1 MVRVGV
7 AMESGSSP
15 AARALRRAQ
24 AAHRY
29 ARRTG
34 CDIGEATST
43 LAEREAAAP
52 GAGAAEAGAAGCR
65 AARSGADTGG
75 RLSRRQVLRGAAVAG
90 LAAAVPAGALRPPAA
105 RAGARPDQ
113 RVVIIG
119 SGIAGL
125 GCAFRL
131 WASRGVASEVYEYNP
146 ARAGGRIDT
155 LRGFF
160 DGGQYAEEHGE
171 FISSEH
177 TAMRRLAAGFGLT
190 LDDVNAYP
198 PHTRAADYRFRFDGR
213 FWPQAALDR
222 EWHDWGWRLFHD
234 AAFVKAPWPTL
245 LGTHTAWARRW
256 DHTPATEWIERNI
269 PGGLGS
275 NFGRLCVAILLDEY
289 GGPVAEQSALNLI
302 YLLGSYDSVPSGRQ
316 PRRSPQLSATDE
328 KWHIR
333 DGNDQLI
340 RGLLSRLP
348 GGTVRLGERLEAV
361 RSRGHGRYTCTFSCG
376 ATTHDVHA
384 DHVVL
389 ALPFTKLRE
398 VELRGIELPGPQ
410 LRAIR
415 EEPLGTNAKIA
426 MQFSRRVWNADHWT
440 GNLYTDGIVQ
450 GGWETTVDQP
460 GEPGI
465 LIALPG
471 GETGAG
477 LGRRYGLTRYQG
489 PAPEAMARDFLACF
503 ERNFPGVRRAYHGRA
518 YYAWSAGDPHTGG
531 AYSYLKTGQYTAFNG
546 IQGRRSGNLHFA
558 GEHTSVNFQGYMEGA
573 LRSGYRCAAEIAGRT
588 PA

>member
-1 MVRVGV
+1 MRHL
-7 AMESGSSP
+7 
-15 AARALRRAQ
+15 AAR
-24 AAHRY
+24 
-29 ARRTG
+29 
-34 CDIGEATST
+34 
-43 LAEREAAAP
+43 
-52 GAGAAEAGAAGCR
+52 
-65 AARSGADTGG
+65 
-75 RLSRRQVLRGAAVAG
+75 
-90 LAAAVPAGALRPPAA
+90 
-105 RAGARPDQ
+105 
-113 RVVIIG
+113 
-119 SGIAGL
+119 
-125 GCAFRL
+125 
-131 WASRGVASEVYEYNP
+131 
-146 ARAGGRIDT
+146 
-155 LRGFF
+155 
-160 DGGQYAEEHGE
+160 
-171 FISSEH
+171 
-177 TAMRRLAAGFGLT
+177 FGLT
-190 LDDVNAYP
+190 LDNVNAYP

-275 NFGRLCVAILLDEY
+275 DFGRLCVAILLDEY

-302 YLLGSYDSVPSGRQ
+302 YLLGTYDSVPSGRQ

-333 DGNDQLI
+333 EGNDQLI
-340 RGLLSRLP
+340 RGLISGLP
-348 GGTVRLGERLEAV
+348 GGAVRLGERLVAV

-376 ATTHDVHA
+376 TATHEVHA

-398 VELRGIELPGPQ
+398 VELRGIELPAPQ

-426 MQFSRRVWNADHWT
+426 MQFSRRVWNTDHWT

-460 GEPGI
+460 GEAGI

-471 GETGAG
+471 GETGAA
-477 LGRRYGLTRYQG
+477 LGRRYGLTSYEG

-503 ERNFPGVRRAYHGRA
+503 EQNFPGVRQAYNGRA

-573 LRSGYRCAAEIAGRT
+573 LRSGYRCAAEIAGRM

>member
-1 MVRVGV
+1 MMG
-7 AMESGSSP
+7 SGSSP

-34 CDIGEATST
+34 CGIGEATR
-43 LAEREAAAP
+43 AVAD
-52 GAGAAEAGAAGCR
+52 GAD
-65 AARSGADTGG
+65 AARG
-75 RLSRRQVLRGAAVAG
+75 LSRRQVLRGGAAAGVAV
-90 LAAAVPAGALRPPAA
+90 AVPAGLIRPVPA
-105 RAGARPDQ
+105 RAAARPDP

-131 WASRGVASEVYEYNP
+131 RARHGVASEIYEYNP
-146 ARAGGRIDT
+146 ARPGGRIDT

-160 DGGQYAEEHGE
+160 AEGQYAEEHGE

-177 TAMRRLAAGFGLT
+177 TAMRRLASGLGLT
-190 LDDVNAYP
+190 LDDVSAYP
-198 PHTRAADYRFRFDGR
+198 PHTRAGDYRFRFGGR

-245 LGTHTAWARRW
+245 LGRSTAWARRW
-256 DHTPATEWIERNI
+256 DHTPATEWIERYI

-275 NFGRLCVAILLDEY
+275 DFGRLCVAILLDEY

-302 YLLGSYDSVPSGRQ
+302 YLLGTYDSVPSGRQ
-316 PRRSPQLSATDE
+316 PRSHPELSATDE

-333 DGNDQLI
+333 EGNDQLI
-340 RGLLSRLP
+340 RGLISRLP
-348 GGTVRLGERLEAV
+348 AGAVRLGERLEAV
-361 RSRGHGRYTCTFSCG
+361 RSRGHGGYTCTFSRG
-376 ATTHDVHA
+376 TTTHDVRA

-398 VELRGIELPGPQ
+398 VDLRGIELPAPQ

-415 EEPLGTNAKIA
+415 EEPLGTNAKIQ
-426 MQFSRRVWNADHWT
+426 MQFTRRVWNADHWT
-440 GNLYTDGIVQ
+440 GNLYTDGIAQ

-460 GEPGI
+460 GDAGI

-477 LGRRYGLTRYQG
+477 LGRRYGLTSYEG
-489 PAPEAMARDFLACF
+489 PAPQAMARDFLACF
-503 ERNFPGVRRAYHGRA
+503 EQNFPGTRQAYNGRA
-518 YYAWSAGDPHTGG
+518 YYAWSAGDPHIGG
-531 AYSYLKTGQYTAFNG
+531 AYSYLRTGQYTAFNG
-546 IQGRRSGNLHFA
+546 IQGQRCGNLHFA
-558 GEHTSVNFQGYMEGA
+558 GEHTSVNYQGYMEGA
-573 LRSGYRCAAEIAGRT
+573 LRSGYRCAAEIAGRA